1 MLHSERKYLRPLTL
15 PTSRSPETPI
25 CHLYERRRRRRRRHL
40 LILSSVSHI
49 PSSLNICKFRSPRC
63 CSFLPSPSLPL
74 LTSTS
79 TVQSVPS
86 VFITLL
92 TQIKGV
98 TGGRQECRGT
108 QSTRLRCTRNAGQT
122 RIQQAI
128 SAKFGQFGFL
138 FEGFTQ
144 LRVSDILTLPTATV
158 CLKVSLILSL
168 SRQARRSS

>member
-1 MLHSERKYLRPLTL
+1 MYLIHVALGNFLANSFSNNSQGSASRVALNNVFHLTGNLLHSERKYLRPLTL

-25 CHLYERRRRRRRRHL
+25 CHLYERRRRRRRRRRHL

-98 TGGRQECRGT
+98 TGDVRNVAALP
-108 QSTRLRCTRNAGQT
+108 RL
-122 RIQQAI
+122 
-128 SAKFGQFGFL
+128 
-138 FEGFTQ
+138 
-144 LRVSDILTLPTATV
+144 D
-158 CLKVSLILSL
+158 
-168 SRQARRSS
+168 